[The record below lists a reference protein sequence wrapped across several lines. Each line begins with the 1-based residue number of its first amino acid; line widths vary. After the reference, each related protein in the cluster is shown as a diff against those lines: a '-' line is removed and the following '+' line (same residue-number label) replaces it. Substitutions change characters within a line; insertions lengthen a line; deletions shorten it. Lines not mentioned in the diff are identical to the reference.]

1 MKTHIRTS
9 PEVVTFIVGIVDA
22 HHMCG
27 EETDDVEFV
36 TLETVAEKFREDPTR
51 YESEGEFV

>member
-1 MKTHIRTS
+1 
-9 PEVVTFIVGIVDA
+9 
-22 HHMCG
+22 MCG